1 MNVTV
6 LDLSRSRHLCI
17 TLKAE
22 FCCPINGEF
31 KLADI
36 MNIEE
41 NWQEYATDKIK
52 IRIPDTSNHGKD
64 YYFCANIKLEHAFH
78 GHNNQCPN

>member
-1 MNVTV
+1 
-6 LDLSRSRHLCI
+6 
-17 TLKAE
+17 
-22 FCCPINGEF
+22 
-31 KLADI
+31 